1 VTASGTVQGAT
12 LTSTGATN
20 VGGTL
25 TVNGVANLNGGVAIT
40 GTTTVDDLT
49 VNNNATVGGML
60 DVTGVANLNGGAEV
74 TGFVNVHSTL
84 SIDGPAIITGQS
96 NLNGGANV
104 SNHLT
109 VAAASTVDMGGNRVQ
124 NVGAPVAATDAAT
137 KGYVDSYIGTSS
149 REFDALNSEVNHAF
163 QKIDENTEGIA
174 VAMAM
179 GGLTLPDSK
188 AFALSANMGFY
199 DDKQA
204 LAAQAAIRLNRTFAL
219 TGGVGLGFDQGKVG
233 GRVGVMAAW

>member
-1 VTASGTVQGAT
+1 
-12 LTSTGATN
+12 
-20 VGGTL
+20 
-25 TVNGVANLNGGVAIT
+25 
-40 GTTTVDDLT
+40 
-49 VNNNATVGGML
+49 
-60 DVTGVANLNGGAEV
+60 
-74 TGFVNVHSTL
+74 
-84 SIDGPAIITGQS
+84 
-96 NLNGGANV
+96 
-104 SNHLT
+104 
-109 VAAASTVDMGGNRVQ
+109 MGGNRVQ
-124 NVGAPVAATDAAT
+124 NVGTPVAATDAAT
-137 KGYVDSYIGTSS
+137 KGYVDAYAGATS
-149 REFDALNSEVNHAF
+149 EALNALSGQVNHAF

-204 LAAQAAIRLNRTFAL
+204 LAAQAAIRLNSTFAL